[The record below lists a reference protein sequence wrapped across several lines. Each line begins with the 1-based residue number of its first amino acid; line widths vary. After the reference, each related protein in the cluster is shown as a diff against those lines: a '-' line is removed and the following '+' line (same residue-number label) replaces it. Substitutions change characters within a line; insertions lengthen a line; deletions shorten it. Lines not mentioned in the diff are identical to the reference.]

1 MGFTSFGSF
10 SGCRK
15 NECDK
20 DCDAVYS
27 YSDRN
32 NKFLV
37 QNVVKK
43 PGCETFEIDFGNQ
56 KRSAGLEKRPELGRK
71 SLAGADKVT
80 KSLQGTSPNSVSK
93 NRKRRPLRKVEKDV
107 TNNAIRRIMT
117 VDKNCKN
124 TRPNS
129 VGRFENRN
137 LGKKLTTQGI
147 FLVISKH

>member
-10 SGCRK
+10 SGCQK
-15 NECDK
+15 SECDK

-43 PGCETFEIDFGNQ
+43 PGCETFEIDFGDQ
-56 KRSAGLEKRPELGRK
+56 KSSAGPKKRPELGRK

-80 KSLQGTSPNSVSK
+80 KSPRNTSPNCVSK

-107 TNNAIRRIMT
+107 TNNAINRIMT